1 MKKVLILMSE
11 RTGTGHKASA
21 NAIEAKLKELGY
33 ETKQLNCFKTMGDIG
48 VKMENCY
55 IPLVTQYPLIW
66 KISHS
71 FSQNFTNSTH
81 EFVYNHCKKEML
93 KQIKEFK
100 PNLIISD
107 HCMFTKAISKLLRK
121 NHLNIPFMV
130 AVIDLVNPP
139 NVWRD
144 KQANISFLPTPEV
157 YEQYIRLGFRPEQL
171 VVSGFPIRED
181 IKVLSMPKKQTD
193 KTNILLVTPSINL
206 KKNLKIA
213 KQVNK
218 VYNANITF
226 VCGRDAK
233 LYYALTKEQSKGHLQ
248 NIKVLGFV
256 NNMNELLDSAHI
268 LLTKAGPNML
278 LEGTRS
284 GTAVIV
290 TDHIPG
296 QEAQNFRYITDNGY
310 GIKCEKTNKLY
321 ALITNMIETR
331 TLQTYL
337 NNVVATKHNNGAQII
352 AQNIDNFLKSVNF

>member
-1 MKKVLILMSE
+1 
-11 RTGTGHKASA
+11 
-21 NAIEAKLKELGY
+21 
-33 ETKQLNCFKTMGDIG
+33 
-48 VKMENCY
+48 
-55 IPLVTQYPLIW
+55 
-66 KISHS
+66 
-71 FSQNFTNSTH
+71 
-81 EFVYNHCKKEML
+81 ML

-144 KQANISFLPTPEV
+144 KQASISFLPTPEV
-157 YEQYIRLGFRPEQL
+157 YDQYIRLGFRPEQL

-218 VYNANITF
+218 VDNANITF

-233 LYYALTKEQSKGHLQ
+233 LYYALTKEQSKGHLK

-331 TLQTYL
+331 TLQIYL
-337 NNVVATKHNNGAQII
+337 NNVVATKYNNGAQII
-352 AQNIDNFLKSVNF
+352 AQNIDNFLKSANF